1 MIPLFHQQ
9 RTDTTYDKPTY
20 KNNAHVTY
28 GIFLCNKVDKATSI
42 TRVDACTS
50 FHCSRHK
57 ETRMSQTTNIMGDV
71 ALFTMIPLY

>member
-28 GIFLCNKVDKATSI
+28 GIFLCNKVDKATLTKGIDHKSRCMSI
-42 TRVDACTS
+42 IS
-50 FHCSRHK
+50 
-57 ETRMSQTTNIMGDV
+57 
-71 ALFTMIPLY
+71 LFKT